1 MIVVM
6 RRHGWILVLLAAVLA
21 FTTAD
26 VLATGTVTRWE
37 RHLMLTGG
45 GIKATGPEFWFWR
58 TVVWGGQWW
67 VIGLLTGLLALWT
80 GRRSRR
86 WWPVLVT
93 GLWLVA
99 INVPMYL
106 IKQWTGRPAPSAGYD
121 ALYVMGKVSYPS
133 GHTALAAGC
142 WIMMATLL
150 TLERDAETQRKAL
163 VAAAAITVLVGLA
176 NVRLNYHWPTDVLAG
191 VAYGTIFGLLGRWTL
206 LLNEARLPVRSL
218 S

>member
-1 MIVVM
+1 M
-6 RRHGWILVLLAAVLA
+6 RRSGWVLILLAAVLIL
-21 FTTAD
+21 TTAD

-37 RHLMLTGG
+37 RQLMLTGG

-67 VIGLLTGLLALWT
+67 LIGSLTGLLALWT
-80 GRRSRR
+80 GWRSRQ

-93 GLWLVA
+93 GLWVVA
-99 INVPMYL
+99 VNVPMYL

-121 ALYVMGKVSYPS
+121 ALYVVGKLSYPS

-150 TLERDAETQRKAL
+150 TLGRDAQTQRNAL
-163 VAAAAITVLVGLA
+163 VAAYVIALLVGLA
-176 NVRLNYHWPTDVLAG
+176 NVRLNYHWPTDVIAG
-191 VAYGTIFGLLGRWTL
+191 LAYGGIFGLLGRWAL
-206 LLNEARLPVRSL
+206 RLKEARLPAGSL